1 MLDAIKFGSSNRSS
15 EVHFEVRKFVSK
27 FPPNFRTSKRN
38 WELGNELR
46 NRVLKSELKSTIT
59 PQFFIKTKN
68 IANILK
74 NPKISLCFY
83 VREPGSSL
91 SK

>member
-1 MLDAIKFGSSNRSS
+1 VILNYILQFFMS
-15 EVHFEVRKFVSK
+15 
-27 FPPNFRTSKRN
+27 TSGILTFN
-38 WELGNELR
+38 L
-46 NRVLKSELKSTIT
+46 T

-83 VREPGSSL
+83 VRDLDLVFQNKQET
-91 SK
+91 